1 MVLVNVASAQPV
13 PRGDRRGGPDPSVD
27 RRAQVKKKIRVL
39 RAATLTDELKLDE
52 KTLAKLLPALAKWDD
67 VTEDLLKKRID
78 IHQRLVASD
87 GKDPKL
93 VDKIVDEAV
102 ANQKAFWE
110 LEEKRL
116 AELRRILT
124 PGQAGRLLIVLPA
137 FERRIQNQLRRAMMN
152 AGGTRG
158 GRAPDD
164 DMDDDFARP
173 RGPPKPY
180 IFFSDAE
187 ASRARKAR
195 EFASPPNSRSGS
207 GMKQTTTSCDPA
219 AVASRDVALA
229 LPAGYDVRGPGS

>member
-1 MVLVNVASAQPV
+1 MRWLAVLVLLLAHVASAQPR
-13 PRGDRRGGPDPSVD
+13 PIGPEAPTRRDPSIDRRSE
-27 RRAQVKKKIRVL
+27 VKKKIRVL

-67 VTEDLLKKRID
+67 VTEDLLKKRVD

-87 GKDPKL
+87 GKDPRL

-137 FERRIQNQLRRAMMN
+137 FERRIQNQLRRAMIN
-152 AGGTRG
+152 AGARNRG
-158 GRAPDD
+158 GIPDDEPDD
-164 DMDDDFARP
+164 DFGPRP
-173 RGPPKPY
+173 RG
-180 IFFSDAE
+180 
-187 ASRARKAR
+187 RR
-195 EFASPPNSRSGS
+195 
-207 GMKQTTTSCDPA
+207 
-219 AVASRDVALA
+219 
-229 LPAGYDVRGPGS
+229 